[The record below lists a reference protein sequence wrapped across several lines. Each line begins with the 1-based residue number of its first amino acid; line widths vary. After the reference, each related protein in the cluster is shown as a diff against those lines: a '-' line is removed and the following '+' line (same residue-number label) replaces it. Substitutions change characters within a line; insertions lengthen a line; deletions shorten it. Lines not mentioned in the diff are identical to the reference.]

1 MAPLPRITVGMPV
14 YNGAAALAGAIAGL
28 EAQSLGDFAVIAAD
42 NASTDGSA
50 AMLEDWAARDHRV
63 TVHRHG
69 TNIGALGNFRFV
81 LDRAKT
87 DYFMWHAC
95 DDWLSPNYLT
105 VLSALL
111 DADTGCGLAV
121 GDVVKHEAGGGE
133 KRRVFPELAGRSRL
147 GRVIALLGRPRAP
160 WIYGLFRTAELRPAN
175 ARAVEF
181 GHLWGGDYVTLQ
193 PFILDGRIRGDGA
206 AVLHY
211 RMTESAMSPHRPG
224 GGLAHLRFFG
234 RYLRYNL
241 AVLGESR
248 LSALEKT
255 LCLPLLL
262 RHVARGL
269 K

>member
-1 MAPLPRITVGMPV
+1 MARITVGMPV
-14 YNGAAALAGAIAGL
+14 YNGAATLGRAIAGL
-28 EAQSLGDFAVIAAD
+28 EAQSLGEFTVIAAD
-42 NASTDGSA
+42 NASTDGSH
-50 AMLEDWAARDHRV
+50 AMLEDWAARDDRV

-95 DDWLSPNYLT
+95 DDRLGTNYLER
-105 VLSALL
+105 LCALL
-111 DADTGCGLAV
+111 DGDTGCGLAV

-133 KRRVFPELAGRSRL
+133 KRRIFPELAGRSRL

-181 GHLWGGDYVTLQ
+181 GHLWGGDYVTLM
-193 PFILDGRIRGDGA
+193 PFILNDRIRGTGE
-206 AVLHY
+206 AVFHY
-211 RMTESAMSPHRPG
+211 RMSDEARRTYRPG
-224 GGLAHLRFFG
+224 GAAHLRFFG

-241 AVLGESR
+241 AILGESR
-248 LSALEKT
+248 LSTLEKT

>member
-1 MAPLPRITVGMPV
+1 MPRSTVGMPV
-14 YNGAAALAGAIAGL
+14 YNGAATLAGAIAGL
-28 EAQSLGDFAVIAAD
+28 EAQSLRDFLVIAAD
-42 NASTDGSA
+42 NASTDGSH

-81 LDRAKT
+81 LDRAET

-95 DDWLSPNYLT
+95 DDRLGTTYLER
-105 VLSALL
+105 LCALL
-111 DADTGCGLAV
+111 DGDTGCGLAV

-193 PFILDGRIRGDGA
+193 PFILDGRIRGDSA

-211 RMTESAMSPHRPG
+211 RMTESATSPHRPG
-224 GGLAHLRFFG
+224 GGLAHLQFFG

>member
-1 MAPLPRITVGMPV
+1 MPRITVGMPV
-14 YNGAAALAGAIAGL
+14 YNGAATLGRAIAGL
-28 EAQSLGDFAVIAAD
+28 EAQSFRDFLVIAAD

-50 AMLEDWAARDHRV
+50 EALAAWAARDRRV

-69 TNIGALGNFRFV
+69 ENIGALSNFRFV
-81 LDRAKT
+81 LDRAET

-95 DDWLSPNYLT
+95 DDRLGANYLER
-105 VLSALL
+105 LCALL
-111 DADTGCGLAV
+111 DGDTGCGLAV

-193 PFILDGRIRGDGA
+193 PFILDGRIRGDSA

-211 RMTESAMSPHRPG
+211 RMTESVQSPHRPG

-262 RHVARGL
+262 HHIARGL